1 MPRRGA
7 GHGKP
12 HGEMRCKETQTIHF
26 RFLWKADMPGMT
38 RFPVVRIVE
47 FCTRYPWPVLVS
59 AAVIAAAAGFYAVDH
74 FAITTNVSNLLS
86 SRLPSHEGETQYEKV
101 FSDRTIVA
109 VVTAPT
115 PELVEKAADRLTT
128 RLAGQRGPIR
138 DAWQPDGGAFFERN
152 GLFCTCS
159 PISST
164 PSTNL
169 IWRAREGKKYDKIYY
184 NRIDYH
190 ACCAHLA

>member
-1 MPRRGA
+1 
-7 GHGKP
+7 
-12 HGEMRCKETQTIHF
+12 
-26 RFLWKADMPGMT
+26 MPGMT

-115 PELVEKAADRLTT
+115 PELVDRASDSLTA
-128 RLAGQRGPIR
+128 RLEYIPGSARSDR
-138 DAWQPDGGAFFERN
+138 DAVFTLQQNEAGSVALRWEITGVLQPGKSGVVSFQ
-152 GLFCTCS
+152 
-159 PISST
+159 
-164 PSTNL
+164 
-169 IWRAREGKKYDKIYY
+169 ARI
-184 NRIDYH
+184 R
-190 ACCAHLA
+190 

>member
-1 MPRRGA
+1 MPAYLVPFSVSTLIYAPHAEPRSMPRRGA

-86 SRLPSHEGETQYEKV
+86 SRLPSHERETQYEKV

-109 VVTAPT
+109 VVTAPSWSRRRRIVSR
-115 PELVEKAADRLTT
+115 PGLPDSAVRSAMPGSQMAARSSNAT
-128 RLAGQRGPIR
+128 
-138 DAWQPDGGAFFERN
+138 AFFVHA
-152 GLFCTCS
+152 
-159 PISST
+159 
-164 PSTNL
+164 
-169 IWRAREGKKYDKIYY
+169 AR
-184 NRIDYH
+184 
-190 ACCAHLA
+190 